1 MCRVAHKIICDY
13 LSHKLSRGTRG
24 GRPWDTFESTDG
36 SPFCFFFFPFWGTDR
51 SKQTAHKGELKHFGF
66 IPKQYFSSLME
77 HKHQK
82 AIMHFSCLF
91 LSNGRAGGSS
101 VPDGKH
107 LPLIGLQLSKAK
119 YIRFIHSSTFS

>member
-1 MCRVAHKIICDY
+1 M
-13 LSHKLSRGTRG
+13 
-24 GRPWDTFESTDG
+24 
-36 SPFCFFFFPFWGTDR
+36 
-51 SKQTAHKGELKHFGF
+51 QMAHKGELKHFGF

-77 HKHQK
+77 HKHK
-82 AIMHFSCLF
+82 HFSCLL

-119 YIRFIHSSTFS
+119 YITFIRSSTFS